1 MARKKVNKQNDNNS
15 VMTQIDEKFE
25 KLMAEYEDAEF
36 ELVSRQQAAEH
47 GRKSIRYL
55 QGISSN
61 FNNTVCKDFKKLLM
75 KYAEPEQLV
84 AKVMLAKHISDTV
97 RRIDE
102 TLADLNKEIEKADE
116 YKKQIEDR
124 IAHYGE

>member
-1 MARKKVNKQNDNNS
+1 MARKKIDKQNDDS
-15 VMTQIDEKFE
+15 VMTQADEKFE
-25 KLMAEYEDAEF
+25 KLMAEYENAEF

-55 QGISSN
+55 QGISGN
-61 FNNTVCKDFKKLLM
+61 FNNTVCRDFKKLLM

-102 TLADLNKEIEKADE
+102 TLVDLNKEIEKADE
-116 YKKQIEDR
+116 YKKQIEEK